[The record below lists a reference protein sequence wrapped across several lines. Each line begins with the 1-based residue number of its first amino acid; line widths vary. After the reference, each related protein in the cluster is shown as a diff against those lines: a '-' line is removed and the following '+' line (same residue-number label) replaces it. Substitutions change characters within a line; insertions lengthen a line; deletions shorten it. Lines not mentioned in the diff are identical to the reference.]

1 MNLPLI
7 SLKYLIAKPLSSFL
21 NILILSLGIAII
33 ILLLLVSRQFEGELS
48 KNSKGLDLVVG
59 AKGSP
64 MQLVLC
70 NIFHIDF
77 PTGNIPLP
85 EAEKLAK
92 NPMVKKAIPLALGD
106 SYESFRIV
114 GTNYKYPEH
123 YEVELGEGELWEHE
137 LEVTIGSSVARKLNL
152 KIGDTFNSAHGM
164 GNAVGHE
171 HENAPFV
178 VKGIFKPSGSVI
190 DNLILT
196 NIQSIW
202 AVHEHPEEEEETEN
216 HEGHDGHDH
225 HHEAHEQ
232 KFSPTGLPIG
242 GDDEEITSLL
252 LKFKSPMAAITM
264 PRIINENTEM
274 QAASPAFEITRLF
287 SLLGVGIDIM
297 EGFAYLMIFIAVLSI
312 FIALFNALKERKYDL
327 AIMRSLGSSKSKLF
341 VLVIIEGILI
351 TLLSAI
357 LGLMLGHGVVESI
370 GYFLEED
377 QKTGITGLI
386 FLPEEILIVLG
397 AVFIGIFTAFI
408 PAVQAYKTDISKI
421 LAQG

>member
-1 MNLPLI
+1 MNLLLI
-7 SLKYLIAKPLSSFL
+7 SFKYLIAKPLSSFL

-33 ILLLLVSRQFEGELS
+33 ILLLLVSKQFEGELS

-114 GTNYKYPEH
+114 GTNHKYPEH
-123 YEVELGEGELWEHE
+123 YEVELSKGGIWEHE
-137 LEVTIGSSVARKLNL
+137 MEVTVGSSVARKLNL
-152 KIGDTFNSAHGM
+152 KIGDSFNSAHGM

-171 HENAPFV
+171 HENSPFV

-202 AVHEHPEEEEETEN
+202 AVHEHKEEEENENGEN
-216 HEGHDGHDH
+216 HDDHEH
-225 HHEAHEQ
+225 HHETNENE
-232 KFSPTGLPIG
+232 FSATGLPL
-242 GDDEEITSLL
+242 GDEDEEITSLL
-252 LKFKSPMAAITM
+252 IKFKSPMAAITM

-297 EGFAYLMIFIAVLSI
+297 EGFAYLMIFIAILSI
-312 FIALFNALKERKYDL
+312 FIALYNALKERKYDL

-357 LGLMLGHGVVESI
+357 VGLMLGHGVVVSI
-370 GYFLEED
+370 GYFLED
-377 QKTGITGLI
+377 GQKTGITGLI

-397 AVFIGIFTAFI
+397 AIFIGIITAFI
-408 PAVQAYKTDISKI
+408 PAIQAYKTDISKI